1 MTKVTRTKLAR
12 GTKINPDH
20 VHVPLSGIASQ
31 INSGNVDAVQLQQK
45 QGTFRINLNFA
56 SIGAEGPFRTQDPW
70 SVPFCLPPLQEYW
83 DVTTHAPSGFVG
95 GLKQWNTNQDTP
107 QIFLDELSLGF
118 DQRDAPAAIVS
129 EGDFSGA
136 GGLNTAMN
144 ECDYST
150 LQAYDFTISLVEKS
164 QKFFGGTDELYRAD
178 RTVFSIPLEEV
189 LFSGLERRENPLLLS
204 DINQAMNPYK
214 TYAFVIHAP
223 NLYKTTG
230 MQDVNYY
237 AFISMTIS
245 MKFRTDLVRREEYDS
260 GAGKTPQN
268 FPTKDSHQAKR
279 SRTAIGQAI
288 SITSPVA
295 GDTIT
300 ADDAKGVN
308 TNYELIDRVF
318 REKMRGGYN
327 TLGEVA
333 GRQELDQDASYEV
346 IAVPLMGNQICGGII
361 DFRAGDA
368 PYCDHTAAEAAQV
381 IADRRFIPIV
391 RPLVIHHVVLAWN
404 WQKFQTYITG
414 GGQQTTASPSRA
426 TGAPYASTFKCE
438 VGVGALAGL
447 RGDMRTY
454 QSIASHTMTG
464 PYGPTGEP
472 NVGWSLNEID
482 RIRIGDQSADQR
494 TVAATGAAIGHWDW
508 ELHYIPIRGAAN
520 PAGGGSGYYSTD
532 KPFFLGKG
540 WSPVSG
546 RTNVVNSAGS
556 SAPLTIGQEQVI
568 EVRMR
573 ITDPTL
579 GLHGTNRFNLT
590 GYGGHYVYLICKKAL
605 T

>member
-1 MTKVTRTKLAR
+1 MAKVTRTKLAR
-12 GTKINPDH
+12 GTKINADH
-20 VHVPLSGIASQ
+20 VHTPLSSIASQ
-31 INSGNVDAVQLQQK
+31 INASNIDAMQMQQR

-56 SIGAEGPFRTQDPW
+56 SIGAEGPFYDQNPW

-83 DVTTHAPSGFVG
+83 NVTSVG
-95 GLKQWNTNQDTP
+95 GLKQWNTDTGTP
-107 QIFLDELSLGF
+107 QVFLDEITLGF
-118 DQRDAPAAIVS
+118 DQKDAGAAIVS
-129 EGDFSGA
+129 EGDFVAPGR
-136 GGLNTAMN
+136 LNAEAN
-144 ECDYST
+144 KSDYST
-150 LQAYDFTISLVEKS
+150 IQAYDFTVSLVEKS
-164 QKFFGGTDELYRAD
+164 QKYFGGTDELYRAD
-178 RTVFSIPLEEV
+178 RTIFSIPLEEV
-189 LFSGLERRENPLLLS
+189 LFSGLERRENPLLIG
-204 DINQAMNPYK
+204 DINQAINPYK

-230 MQDVNYY
+230 MQNVNYY

-245 MKFRTDLVRREEYDS
+245 MKFRTDLVNREEYDTTS
-260 GAGKTPQN
+260 GKTPQN
-268 FPTKDSHQAKR
+268 FPTKDSNQAKR
-279 SRTAIGQAI
+279 SRTLIGQAI
-288 SITSPVA
+288 TITPPVA

-327 TLGEVA
+327 TFGEVA

-346 IAVPLMGNQICGGII
+346 IAVPLMGNQVCGGII
-361 DFRAGDA
+361 DQLAGLA
-368 PYCDHTAAEAAQV
+368 PYCDHTAAAAAQV

-391 RPLVIHHVVLAWN
+391 RPLVIHHVILAWN
-404 WQKFQTYITG
+404 WQKFKSYLLPTG
-414 GGQQTTASPSRA
+414 IVATNAPSRA
-426 TGAPYASTFKCE
+426 PGAPYASTFKCE
-438 VGVGALAGL
+438 IGVGALSGL
-447 RGDMRTY
+447 RGDLRTY

-464 PYGPTGEP
+464 PYGADGEP
-472 NVGWSLNEID
+472 NASWSATEID
-482 RIRIGDQSADQR
+482 RIRVGEASADVR
-494 TVAATGAAIGHWDW
+494 VNTVTGLNIGHWDW
-508 ELHYIPIRGAAN
+508 GMHYIPIRGAAN

-532 KPFFLGKG
+532 KPFFVGKG

-556 SAPLTIGQEQVI
+556 VAPITLGQEQVI

-573 ITDPTL
+573 ITDTTL
-579 GLHGTNRFNLT
+579 GLQDNTNRNLT